1 MLLTVLQACLS
12 YVSFFALVWWIW
24 ASRVAY
30 DVRFTKGDWIHRIF
44 LFLQF
49 IIFCALAAF
58 TKDFD
63 IGYDLM
69 KDQEEEIVLTMQKYQ
84 NYSKAEIGA
93 AQYRLDR
100 LPILNAKGVSLV
112 LMLSRILLLLQYT
125 LGEWSLPRDI
135 HQTKGLS

>member
-63 IGYDLM
+63 IGYGLAV
-69 KDQEEEIVLTMQKYQ
+69 DQEQEVVLATQQFQ
-84 NYSKAEIGA
+84 NYSKAEIDA
-93 AQYRLDR
+93 TQFRLNR
-100 LPILNAKGVSLV
+100 LPLLNAKGIFLV
-112 LMLSRILLLLQYT
+112 LMLSRLVLLLQYV
-125 LGEWSLPRDI
+125 LGE
-135 HQTKGLS
+135 